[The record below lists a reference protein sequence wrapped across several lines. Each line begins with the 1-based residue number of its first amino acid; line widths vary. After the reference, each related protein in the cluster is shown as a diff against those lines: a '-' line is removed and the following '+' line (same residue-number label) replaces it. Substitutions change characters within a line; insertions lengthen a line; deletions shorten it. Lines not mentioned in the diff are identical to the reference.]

1 MTRNLSTK
9 WLAMSVV
16 GFAAAAMWAENA
28 GMAQQDVLIPGGP
41 IEYNVQ
47 PLELFAVPG
56 GGDVLFTA
64 ADDTLQSE
72 YWLGLQ
78 LAALPEVVKR
88 QLAVEDGLTVEEVAE
103 DSPAAKAAIK
113 KFDILVKAD
122 DTPLKSLS
130 DLVKAVDASQGKEI
144 VITIVRGGKD
154 STVKVAAIKRP
165 EGERFTLRA
174 PQPEFRA
181 EIRRLE
187 EALEGLKAKA
197 GKDGAGF
204 WFAKPG
210 FVAPRVDVK
219 IPEMKLSDKI
229 PEIVMKA
236 WKTEFPKNL
245 SVQINKEG
253 DQPAKIHV
261 KQGDK
266 EWDVTEDKLNELP
279 EDVRQHVQRLRGQ
292 AQMPGPAKVA
302 VSGSRAIRVTPE
314 GKVEGEL
321 KITPMPPKP
330 PVPPAAST
338 RARPPAAPMAPA
350 APLAARI
357 YSYRTERGED
367 GADSKLDDIL
377 KEVKQLRKEV
387 DELRSKSPGDARK

>member
-1 MTRNLSTK
+1 
-9 WLAMSVV
+9 
-16 GFAAAAMWAENA
+16 
-28 GMAQQDVLIPGGP
+28 
-41 IEYNVQ
+41 
-47 PLELFAVPG
+47 
-56 GGDVLFTA
+56 
-64 ADDTLQSE
+64 
-72 YWLGLQ
+72 
-78 LAALPEVVKR
+78 
-88 QLAVEDGLTVEEVAE
+88 
-103 DSPAAKAAIK
+103 
-113 KFDILVKAD
+113 
-122 DTPLKSLS
+122 
-130 DLVKAVDASQGKEI
+130 
-144 VITIVRGGKD
+144 
-154 STVKVAAIKRP
+154 
-165 EGERFTLRA
+165 
-174 PQPEFRA
+174 
-181 EIRRLE
+181 
-187 EALEGLKAKA
+187 
-197 GKDGAGF
+197 
-204 WFAKPG
+204 
-210 FVAPRVDVK
+210 
-219 IPEMKLSDKI
+219 MKLSDKI

-292 AQMPGPAKVA
+292 GQMPGPAKVA
-302 VSGSRAIRVTPE
+302 ASGSRAIRVTPE

-338 RARPPAAPMAPA
+338 RSRPPAAPPAPA